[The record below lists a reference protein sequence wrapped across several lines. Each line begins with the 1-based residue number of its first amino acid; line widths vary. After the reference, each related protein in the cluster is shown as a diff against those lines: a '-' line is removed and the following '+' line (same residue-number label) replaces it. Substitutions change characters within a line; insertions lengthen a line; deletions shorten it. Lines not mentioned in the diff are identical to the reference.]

1 MKKRISKERKDLEE
15 TLIILLR
22 NYKNFQG
29 THFENIDQEIERMV
43 EALKKEV

>member
-22 NYKNFQG
+22 NYKALQG

-43 EALKKEV
+43 EMLKKEV